1 MSIGLSFNKFL
12 AKIASDLGK
21 PRGFSVI
28 GRAEAVAFLAP
39 KPVSLI
45 WGVGKA
51 MQARLAE
58 DGIRTIGALQRIAE
72 TDLAPTL
79 RVDGAPPRPAVA
91 RRRQPKRRPSRRGEE
106 RQRRDHLRR
115 GSSPTRDGSP
125 AILRSLS
132 EKVSRRLK
140 QQGLAGRTVTLK
152 LKTAD
157 FRLRTRSRQLAD
169 PTRLADRIFHEGST
183 LLAKEADG
191 TRYRL
196 IGIGISEFADPNL
209 ADPVD
214 LVDPGATKR
223 AAAEAAMD
231 TIRGKFGNRA
241 VETGLVFDGGRV
253 TPRPRQVLGRPCPRL
268 PGYGHGVDGRSSSP
282 VSFPDSENSP

>member
-1 MSIGLSFNKFL
+1 MGLRL
-12 AKIASDLGK
+12 ARLSRAEDSRSVD
-21 PRGFSVI
+21 PRGEAKSV
-28 GRAEAVAFLAP
+28 
-39 KPVSLI
+39 S
-45 WGVGKA
+45 
-51 MQARLAE
+51 
-58 DGIRTIGALQRIAE
+58 AE
-72 TDLAPTL
+72 TTFDEDLS
-79 RVDGAPPRPAVA
+79 DPR
-91 RRRQPKRRPSRRGEE
+91 R
-106 RQRRDHLRR
+106 L
-115 GSSPTRDGSP
+115 T

-157 FRLRTRSRQLAD
+157 FRLRTRSRQLSD
-169 PTRLADRIFHEGST
+169 PTRLADRIFHEGNT

-196 IGIGISEFADPNL
+196 IGIGVSEFADPNL

-214 LVDPGATKR
+214 LVDPSATKR

-253 TPRPRQVLGRPCPRL
+253 TPRP
-268 PGYGHGVDGRSSSP
+268 DRS
-282 VSFPDSENSP
+282 